1 MSGRFGLVFGGCGA
15 LGKAVV
21 QQLNK
26 EGFKA
31 ISIDLLN
38 NADAYNNILVRPSW
52 SLHEQSTVIRDGLA
66 DILGKAPLRFYMCR
80 CSGTMIPSGKAKVS
94 NVFCAAGGWKGGSIR
109 DSDFLQVIFLCAD
122 GITESCG
129 DVLYRLWPRTPP

>member
-1 MSGRFGLVFGGCGA
+1 MAGRFGLVFGGCGA

-21 QQLNK
+21 NQLSK

-52 SLHEQSTVIRDGLA
+52 SLHEQSTVIRDGLD
-66 DILGKAPLRFYMCR
+66 DILGFFNSYFSRFSVFSKYSFPQARTKCQMFSAPR
-80 CSGTMIPSGKAKVS
+80 
-94 NVFCAAGGWKGGSIR
+94 AAGKGGLFATQI
-109 DSDFLQVIFLCAD
+109 
-122 GITESCG
+122 SC
-129 DVLYRLWPRTPP
+129 R